1 MVMSILRNP
10 RPRVV
15 VARCLLASAQL
26 RDFKAQARQAL
37 SVAANG
43 SFAPEVIELLH
54 VLVGALDVVLLL
66 LEDNAN
72 IPVRIGVRRV
82 ERDALA
88 VKSLGGVKVLALLLQ
103 RSEGAMCHRVRPV
116 ERDRRLKL
124 FCSTVVVPLVSQEI
138 SKVQVSICTFR
149 VYLDGSAIS
158 TLGLVVLSAL
168 FQNDAEVVVG
178 IGGRVVDFDRE
189 L

>member
-1 MVMSILRNP
+1 
-10 RPRVV
+10 
-15 VARCLLASAQL
+15 
-26 RDFKAQARQAL
+26 
-37 SVAANG
+37 
-43 SFAPEVIELLH
+43 
-54 VLVGALDVVLLL
+54 
-66 LEDNAN
+66 
-72 IPVRIGVRRV
+72 
-82 ERDALA
+82 
-88 VKSLGGVKVLALLLQ
+88 
-103 RSEGAMCHRVRPV
+103 MCHRVRPV